1 MLDLK
6 FIRENPGVVRD
17 AIRDKRAPLDLDELL
32 SADQKVLNLTRDL
45 QELQEERNRN
55 AKLVP
60 KSPADEKPKLIER
73 GREIGT
79 EITALKPKL
88 DEAQAKLRELLLLT
102 PAIPAK
108 EAPRGESEA
117 DNVLV
122 RTWGT
127 PPSFS
132 FKPLDHVELLQKNGW
147 YELERIAKI
156 AGSRSYGLRGAAVL
170 LEQSVLRFALDTM
183 IGRDFTPMSVPSFAN
198 EAAFVGT
205 GHFPTGRDQ
214 VYRIEL
220 DDVYLAGTSE
230 VTLNS
235 LHGGEILSEGAL
247 PYRYAGMSA
256 CFRREAGS
264 AGKDVRG
271 LIRVH
276 QFYKV
281 EQFVICKNDDAES
294 DKWHAH
300 LLAGSEQ
307 ILQDLEIPYRVVEC
321 CTGDMG
327 LGKYRMFDVE
337 SWVPSESKYRE
348 THSCSN
354 LHDWQARRTDLRYRD
369 EAGKVRFCHT
379 LNNTAA
385 ATPRLLV
392 PLLEN
397 HQQSDGTIRL
407 PQKLRPYLG
416 GRTTL

>member
-6 FIRENPGVVRD
+6 FIRENPDVVR
-17 AIRDKRAPLDLDELL
+17 AAVRDKRAPLDVDELL
-32 SADQKVLNLTRDL
+32 AADQAVLAVTRSL
-45 QELQEERNRN
+45 QELQEKRNQTSKLTPKASPEER
-55 AKLVP
+55 
-60 KSPADEKPKLIER
+60 PKLIEQ
-73 GREIGT
+73 GRAIGEEI
-79 EITALKPKL
+79 AQLKPKL
-88 DEAQAKLRELLLLT
+88 EEAQAKLKSLLLLT

-108 EAPRGESEA
+108 EAPRGASEE
-117 DNVLV
+117 DNVVV
-122 RTWGT
+122 RTWGQA
-127 PPSFS
+127 PSFS

-147 YELERIAKI
+147 FELERIAKV
-156 AGSRSYGLRGAAVL
+156 AGSRSYALRGAAVL

-183 IGRDFTPMSVPSFAN
+183 VERGFTPMSVPSFAH

-214 VYRIEL
+214 VYYIEA
-220 DDVYLAGTSE
+220 DDIYLAGTSE

-235 LHGGEILSEGAL
+235 LHSGEILNEAEL
-247 PYRYAGMSA
+247 PFLYAGMSA

-281 EQFVICKNDDAES
+281 EQYVICKNDDGES
-294 DKWHAH
+294 AKWHQA
-300 LLAGSEQ
+300 LLGTSEK

-337 SWVPSESKYRE
+337 SWVPSEQKYRE
-348 THSCSN
+348 THSCSS
-354 LHDWQARRTDLRYRD
+354 LHDWQARRSDLRYRD
-369 EAGKVRFCHT
+369 ESGKVRFCHT

-397 HQQSDGTIRL
+397 HQQGDGSIRI
-407 PQKLRPYLG
+407 PEKLRPYLG
-416 GRTTL
+416 GRAKL